1 MLITW
6 RTITETALPVAIVFP
21 AILELLALGIAGV
34 FFSTGYLLLLQT
46 ALAFFHNHL
55 NKKPD

>member
-6 RTITETALPVAIVFP
+6 RTITEAALPVAIVFP
-21 AILELLALGIAGV
+21 AILELLTLGVARILFSAGD
-34 FFSTGYLLLLQT
+34 LLLLQT

-55 NKKPD
+55 NKKPV